1 MKDNGRYEKM
11 IILNQNSKIEAEY
24 KSTAVDWAVRNL
36 MRDIEKTCLKTNE
49 KGCMIRLKI
58 KEMEEESFHILTE
71 KDALIVQAKDE
82 LGFVYGL
89 YHISKEILNIQ
100 EFWFW
105 NDQKIIP
112 QKEFQIS
119 KDFQDASEKP
129 IVRYRGWFVND
140 EVLLHTWSVERRA
153 EEPWEM
159 VFEALLRCGGNL
171 VIPGTDRNSKKYAQL
186 AASMGL
192 IITHHHA
199 EPLGAEMFAR
209 AYPQLKPSY
218 SEYPEKFRELWREA
232 ILRQKK
238 WKVIWNLGFRGQG
251 DVPFWENDPNYQTD
265 EARGALMGSLIKEQ
279 LEMVKAE
286 CPGAVCSTNLYG
298 EAMEL
303 YQKGCL
309 KLPEEVIK
317 IWADNGYGKM
327 VTRRQGNHNPRIP
340 SLPATDFESAH
351 GIYYHASFYD
361 LQAANHMTM
370 LPNPPE
376 FVENELK
383 NVLQHGANDFWII
396 NCSNVKPHVFYLN
409 FLAELWKTGSV
420 EPQEFMQEYVKKYY
434 GSEQKEEILCSIKNY
449 WNAAVKYGVQE
460 DEHAGEQFYNHVA
473 RMLIS
478 QYMRNASEVCRD
490 LLWMGEADAFLKQIN
505 QYDAIC
511 RKAAEN
517 YSIYQRQCEK
527 VSLFLEKDA
536 RTLYDDSILLQAKIF
551 RFCSEG
557 AKNVCG
563 SLLAGMEGA
572 YQKGFYLAGKAREAY
587 LSADAAMRARE
598 HGKWHDFYKNEC
610 LTDMKQTAWV
620 LEGLMSYLRNL
631 GDGPHY
637 YEWQRE
643 FLYAEEDRRVML
655 IMNMENHLKD
665 EELFP
670 LMKEKWEDETI

>member
-1 MKDNGRYEKM
+1 M
-11 IILNQNSKIEAEY
+11 
-24 KSTAVDWAVRNL
+24 
-36 MRDIEKTCLKTNE
+36 
-49 KGCMIRLKI
+49 
-58 KEMEEESFHILTE
+58 
-71 KDALIVQAKDE
+71 
-82 LGFVYGL
+82 
-89 YHISKEILNIQ
+89 
-100 EFWFW
+100 
-105 NDQKIIP
+105 
-112 QKEFQIS
+112 
-119 KDFQDASEKP
+119 
-129 IVRYRGWFVND
+129 
-140 EVLLHTWSVERRA
+140 
-153 EEPWEM
+153 
-159 VFEALLRCGGNL
+159 
-171 VIPGTDRNSKKYAQL
+171 IPGTDRNSKKYAQL

-340 SLPATDFESAH
+340 SLPETDFESAH

-449 WNAAVKYGVQE
+449 WNAAVKYGMQE

-478 QYMRNASEVCRD
+478 QYMRNASEVCEE
-490 LLWMGEADAFLKQIN
+490 LLWMGEADTFLKQIN

-517 YSIYQRQCEK
+517 YGIYQRQCEK
-527 VSLFLEKDA
+527 VNLFLEKDA
-536 RTLYDDSILLQAKIF
+536 RTLYDDSILLQAKIY

-563 SLLAGMEGA
+563 SLLAGMEKE

-655 IMNMENHLKD
+655 IMNMENHLKN

>member
-1 MKDNGRYEKM
+1 M

-58 KEMEEESFHILTE
+58 KEMEEESFQILTE

-119 KDFQDASEKP
+119 KDFQTASEKP

-218 SEYPEKFRELWREA
+218 SEYPEKFRELWKEA

-238 WKVIWNLGFRGQG
+238 WKVVWNLGFRGQG

-420 EPQEFMQEYVKKYY
+420 ELQEFMQEYVKKYY
-434 GSEQKEEILCSIKNY
+434 GSEQKEEILCSIRNY
-449 WNAAVKYGVQE
+449 WNEAVKYGMQE

-478 QYMRNASEVCRD
+478 QYMRNASEVCEE
-490 LLWMGEADAFLKQIN
+490 LLWMGEADTFLKQIN

-536 RTLYDDSILLQAKIF
+536 RKLYDDSILLQAKIY

-643 FLYAEEDRRVML
+643 FLYAEEDRQVML

>member
-58 KEMEEESFHILTE
+58 KEMEEESFQILTE

-119 KDFQDASEKP
+119 KDFQAASEKP

-218 SEYPEKFRELWREA
+218 SEYPEKFRELWKEA

-238 WKVIWNLGFRGQG
+238 WKVVWNLGFRGQG

-376 FVENELK
+376 FVEMY
-383 NVLQHGANDFWII
+383 
-396 NCSNVKPHVFYLN
+396 CSM
-409 FLAELWKTGSV
+409 EQMTSGS
-420 EPQEFMQEYVKKYY
+420 
-434 GSEQKEEILCSIKNY
+434 SI
-449 WNAAVKYGVQE
+449 VP
-460 DEHAGEQFYNHVA
+460 
-473 RMLIS
+473 M
-478 QYMRNASEVCRD
+478 
-490 LLWMGEADAFLKQIN
+490 
-505 QYDAIC
+505 
-511 RKAAEN
+511 
-517 YSIYQRQCEK
+517 
-527 VSLFLEKDA
+527 
-536 RTLYDDSILLQAKIF
+536 
-551 RFCSEG
+551 
-557 AKNVCG
+557 
-563 SLLAGMEGA
+563 
-572 YQKGFYLAGKAREAY
+572 
-587 LSADAAMRARE
+587 
-598 HGKWHDFYKNEC
+598 
-610 LTDMKQTAWV
+610 
-620 LEGLMSYLRNL
+620 
-631 GDGPHY
+631 
-637 YEWQRE
+637 
-643 FLYAEEDRRVML
+643 
-655 IMNMENHLKD
+655 
-665 EELFP
+665 
-670 LMKEKWEDETI
+670 

>member
-1 MKDNGRYEKM
+1 
-11 IILNQNSKIEAEY
+11 
-24 KSTAVDWAVRNL
+24 
-36 MRDIEKTCLKTNE
+36 
-49 KGCMIRLKI
+49 
-58 KEMEEESFHILTE
+58 
-71 KDALIVQAKDE
+71 
-82 LGFVYGL
+82 
-89 YHISKEILNIQ
+89 
-100 EFWFW
+100 
-105 NDQKIIP
+105 
-112 QKEFQIS
+112 
-119 KDFQDASEKP
+119 
-129 IVRYRGWFVND
+129 
-140 EVLLHTWSVERRA
+140 
-153 EEPWEM
+153 
-159 VFEALLRCGGNL
+159 
-171 VIPGTDRNSKKYAQL
+171 
-186 AASMGL
+186 
-192 IITHHHA
+192 
-199 EPLGAEMFAR
+199 
-209 AYPQLKPSY
+209 
-218 SEYPEKFRELWREA
+218 
-232 ILRQKK
+232 
-238 WKVIWNLGFRGQG
+238 
-251 DVPFWENDPNYQTD
+251 
-265 EARGALMGSLIKEQ
+265 MGSLIKEQ

-449 WNAAVKYGVQE
+449 WNAAVKYGMQE
-460 DEHAGEQFYNHVA
+460 DEHAGEQFYNYVA

-478 QYMRNASEVCRD
+478 RYMRNASEVCRD

-527 VSLFLEKDA
+527 VSLFLKKMPEHCMMTASCCRQKFIVSAAKEQKTCVGACLQVWRGNIRKVFIWRAKQEKP
-536 RTLYDDSILLQAKIF
+536 I
-551 RFCSEG
+551 
-557 AKNVCG
+557 
-563 SLLAGMEGA
+563 
-572 YQKGFYLAGKAREAY
+572 
-587 LSADAAMRARE
+587 
-598 HGKWHDFYKNEC
+598 
-610 LTDMKQTAWV
+610 
-620 LEGLMSYLRNL
+620 YLRMQL
-631 GDGPHY
+631 CVQ
-637 YEWQRE
+637 ES
-643 FLYAEEDRRVML
+643 
-655 IMNMENHLKD
+655 MENGMIFTK
-665 EELFP
+665 
-670 LMKEKWEDETI
+670 MNASRT

>member
-58 KEMEEESFHILTE
+58 KEMEEESFQILTE

-119 KDFQDASEKP
+119 KDFQAASEKQ

-140 EVLLHTWSVERRA
+140 EVLLHTWSVEKRA

-218 SEYPEKFRELWREA
+218 SEYPEKFRELWKEA

-376 FVENELK
+376 FVETELK

-434 GSEQKEEILCSIKNY
+434 GSEQKEEILSSIKNY
-449 WNAAVKYGVQE
+449 WNAAVKYGMQE

-478 QYMRNASEVCRD
+478 QYMRNASEVCEE
-490 LLWMGEADAFLKQIN
+490 LLWMGEADTFLKQIN

-536 RTLYDDSILLQAKIF
+536 RKLYDDSILLQAKIY